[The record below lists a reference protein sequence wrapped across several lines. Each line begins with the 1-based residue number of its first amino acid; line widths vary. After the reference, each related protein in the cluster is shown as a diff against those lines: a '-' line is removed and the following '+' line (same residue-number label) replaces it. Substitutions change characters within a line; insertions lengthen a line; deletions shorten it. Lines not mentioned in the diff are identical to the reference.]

1 MIDEALEATL
11 TNEEFWD
18 QANLLFDERFDY
30 DSFQSK
36 TNFNYFRTA
45 IIMAGPLEINGE
57 RYSSSQDRRVEQEL
71 FIGDFSLKINDLALE
86 YTDA

>member
-30 DSFQSK
+30 DSF
-36 TNFNYFRTA
+36 
-45 IIMAGPLEINGE
+45 
-57 RYSSSQDRRVEQEL
+57 
-71 FIGDFSLKINDLALE
+71 
-86 YTDA
+86 